1 MTKPTATGH
10 EVGKT
15 YHSKYW
21 NRTYEVLQE
30 IFYNDWRGDS
40 IKCRWQDGHITIHST
55 RRDKDPEVTP

>member
-1 MTKPTATGH
+1 MTTTATGH

-21 NRTYEVLQE
+21 NQTYEVLQE
-30 IFYNDWRGDS
+30 IKYGDWRGDC
-40 IKCRWQDGHITIHST
+40 IRVKWDDGRKTVHST